1 EESIKHL
8 FARGTH
14 RRFGYASLAV
24 LGCYYFLGGRHLC
37 RLLPAPHLVLQGT
50 APQGTPPGPAP
61 HLVLLTPPGLPC
73 LAAGSAISSGLFVP
87 MLLTGAVIGRFIGLA
102 TVDIAQ
108 AAGKS
113 WSPEV
118 VGQWTWID
126 PGAFALVGAGAFMG
140 GVTRMTVALAVICI
154 EISSDVHMLL
164 PVLVAVLTAKWVA
177 DAVSHSLYHG
187 LLAVKCVPFL
197 PPEPT
202 SKYSL
207 DLIPVSMVMHSPVVT
222 LRHQMKVKEITE
234 ALRGVTHNGF
244 PVVKDSAS
252 GQVVVGLIT
261 RSHLMALLQRIV
273 LEGRS
278 EGLQVGWS
286 ELNRRMMD
294 PVLAQRS
301 VHEQQ
306 MVALQREMANSIA
319 LAGEWREG
327 WAAGLA
333 APVASVVPRGSRG
346 SAAGVASG
354 DIDEMSVDLLPYTNT
369 SSFVVPDSFSVERTY
384 ILFRTMGLRHLMVID
399 QHNHVRGI
407 VTRKDLLGF
416 RLDEAIQKTMGL
428 HLGRGG
434 AQRRTLGDVSPA
446 EGLTVR
452 VLDHLGMP
460 ARAQRRSDL

>member
-1 EESIKHL
+1 
-8 FARGTH
+8 
-14 RRFGYASLAV
+14 
-24 LGCYYFLGGRHLC
+24 
-37 RLLPAPHLVLQGT
+37 
-50 APQGTPPGPAP
+50 
-61 HLVLLTPPGLPC
+61 
-73 LAAGSAISSGLFVP
+73 
-87 MLLTGAVIGRFIGLA
+87 
-102 TVDIAQ
+102 
-108 AAGKS
+108 
-113 WSPEV
+113 
-118 VGQWTWID
+118 
-126 PGAFALVGAGAFMG
+126 
-140 GVTRMTVALAVICI
+140 
-154 EISSDVHMLL
+154 
-164 PVLVAVLTAKWVA
+164 
-177 DAVSHSLYHG
+177 
-187 LLAVKCVPFL
+187 
-197 PPEPT
+197 
-202 SKYSL
+202 
-207 DLIPVSMVMHSPVVT
+207 
-222 LRHQMKVKEITE
+222 VKEITE

-319 LAGEWREG
+319 LAGVGGGLSGASRECG
-327 WAAGLA
+327 PA
-333 APVASVVPRGSRG
+333 GSRG
-346 SAAGVASG
+346 SAAGVASGDIDEMSVDLLPYTNTSSFVAHLLGHQPGYEPDLPSVPGVQVPDSFSVERTYILFRTMGLRHLMVIDQHNHVRGIVTRKDLLGFRLG

-416 RLDEAIQKTMGL
+416 RLG
-428 HLGRGG
+428 
-434 AQRRTLGDVSPA
+434 V
-446 EGLTVR
+446 
-452 VLDHLGMP
+452 
-460 ARAQRRSDL
+460 

>member
-1 EESIKHL
+1 MYKRMEIEKPTPAVARDGPAKHCHDRQRYDANVRK
-8 FARGTH
+8 FRDQGGHQAASNSRASP
-14 RRFGYASLAV
+14 ASLHSGPSGLYVPSLDEPLA
-24 LGCYYFLGGRHLC
+24 
-37 RLLPAPHLVLQGT
+37 PAKHSQYS
-50 APQGTPPGPAP
+50 
-61 HLVLLTPPGLPC
+61 LTP
-73 LAAGSAISSGLFVP
+73 
-87 MLLTGAVIGRFIGLA
+87 
-102 TVDIAQ
+102 
-108 AAGKS
+108 
-113 WSPEV
+113 
-118 VGQWTWID
+118 
-126 PGAFALVGAGAFMG
+126 
-140 GVTRMTVALAVICI
+140 
-154 EISSDVHMLL
+154 
-164 PVLVAVLTAKWVA
+164 
-177 DAVSHSLYHG
+177 
-187 LLAVKCVPFL
+187 
-197 PPEPT
+197 
-202 SKYSL
+202 
-207 DLIPVSMVMHSPVVT
+207 
-222 LRHQMKVKEITE
+222 VKEITE

-319 LAGEWREG
+319 LADKVKLNNVESIDYLAPNSAIYRNDVVLYCVRLVKRCLLERASFSFRLWAHRTGADGKVSAYQHIG
-327 WAAGLA
+327 WSRKGLA
-333 APVASVVPRGSRG
+333 HGVGGGLSGASRECGPAGSRG

-369 SSFVVPDSFSVERTY
+369 SSFVLPPSPLAAMPDPTGAFTGAEQVPDSFSVERTY

-434 AQRRTLGDVSPA
+434 AQRRALGDVSPA

-452 VLDHLGMP
+452 VLDQLGMP